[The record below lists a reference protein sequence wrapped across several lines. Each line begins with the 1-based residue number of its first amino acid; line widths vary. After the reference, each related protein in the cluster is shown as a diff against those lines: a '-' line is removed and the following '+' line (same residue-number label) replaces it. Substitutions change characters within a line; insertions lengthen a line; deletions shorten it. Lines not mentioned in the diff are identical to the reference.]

1 MLSLKILRSKMLVCF
16 KDHQSIQ
23 FYLRWQKLS
32 WVYTCIL
39 QLIRSLGR
47 PRIALL
53 NRRRSLSEISTM
65 TKPSV
70 SLITSHQ
77 TSSPGDL
84 NSLFVIFVLWSSVI
98 YLLPPYKKLRFRR
111 TTWAEEKKLNIETF
125 GVPGRFLRGRG
136 FRGRGRRGL
145 NATEQRALPKVGS
158 GRVWRIS
165 FC

>member
-1 MLSLKILRSKMLVCF
+1 
-16 KDHQSIQ
+16 
-23 FYLRWQKLS
+23 
-32 WVYTCIL
+32 
-39 QLIRSLGR
+39 
-47 PRIALL
+47 
-53 NRRRSLSEISTM
+53 M

-84 NSLFVIFVLWSSVI
+84 NSLFVICFV
-98 YLLPPYKKLRFRR
+98 KLCNILTPTLQKTVRFRR

-158 GRVWRIS
+158 GRV
-165 FC
+165 